1 MFSFILNPFNIFKPI
16 VDPVLKI
23 GDAFISIAL
32 LIVKLLSWIP
42 KLIDIVLNLFNP
54 VVFIKDILN
63 GVFKGITLI
72 IEGVIDIVFN
82 TPREKG
88 DKVDIGKNGIF
99 PGGIFGTNNKDG
111 SPKPNATCVPPSTL
125 KLILMILCP
134 PYVVFNK
141 YGLLRGWHLT
151 ILCCLL
157 TYWYYFPGLM
167 FASLHV
173 LCMG

>member
-1 MFSFILNPFNIFKPI
+1 MALGALFNPIIKTASMFMDIL
-16 VDPVLKI
+16 
-23 GDAFISIAL
+23 
-32 LIVKLLSWIP
+32 KLLFTLLKWFP
-42 KLIDIVLNLFNP
+42 NLIDIVLNLLNP
-54 VVFIKDILN
+54 IVFIKDILN

-72 IEGVIDIVFN
+72 IEGVIDIAFN

>member
-1 MFSFILNPFNIFKPI
+1 MALGALFNPIIKTASMFMDIL
-16 VDPVLKI
+16 
-23 GDAFISIAL
+23 
-32 LIVKLLSWIP
+32 KLLFTLLKWFP
-42 KLIDIVLNLFNP
+42 KLIDIVINLLNP
-54 VVFIKDILN
+54 IVFIKDILN

-72 IEGVIDIVFN
+72 IEGVIDIAFN

-125 KLILMILCP
+125 KLILMIICP

>member
-1 MFSFILNPFNIFKPI
+1 MALGALFNPIIKTASMFMDIL
-16 VDPVLKI
+16 
-23 GDAFISIAL
+23 
-32 LIVKLLSWIP
+32 KLLFTLLKWFP
-42 KLIDIVLNLFNP
+42 KLIDIVLNLLNP
-54 VVFIKDILN
+54 IVFIKDILN

-72 IEGVIDIVFN
+72 IEGVIDIAFN

-125 KLILMILCP
+125 KLILMIICP

>member
-1 MFSFILNPFNIFKPI
+1 MIIM
-16 VDPVLKI
+16 
-23 GDAFISIAL
+23 AFI
-32 LIVKLLSWIP
+32 
-42 KLIDIVLNLFNP
+42 
-54 VVFIKDILN
+54 DIL
-63 GVFKGITLI
+63 
-72 IEGVIDIVFN
+72 FN

-88 DKVDIGKNGIF
+88 DKSGVGKDGIF
-99 PGGIFGTNNKDG
+99 PNGVFGASNKDG

-151 ILCCLL
+151 ILCCYL

-167 FASLHV
+167 FACLHV
-173 LCMG
+173 LCRN

>member
-1 MFSFILNPFNIFKPI
+1 MALGALFNPIIKTASMFMDLLKLIFTL
-16 VDPVLKI
+16 LKW
-23 GDAFISIAL
+23 F
-32 LIVKLLSWIP
+32 P
-42 KLIDIVLNLFNP
+42 KLIDIVVNLLNP

-72 IEGVIDIVFN
+72 IEAAIDIAFN

-88 DKVDIGKNGIF
+88 DKNDIGKNGIF

-151 ILCCLL
+151 ILCCFL